1 MTSEHEAI
9 TTLCQRLG
17 EAHATKDAAAIVSCY
32 AENAVLYGL
41 APPLASCGMS
51 PADTAAWLAT
61 WDGPILVD
69 VADVD
74 LVVDEAI
81 AWTTAL
87 NRMRGVKTDGAQ
99 VDLWFRTTM
108 CFRKIGGAWKIVHD
122 HSSTPFYMDG
132 SFRATVD
139 LTPAAAVAWDASAV
153 PAGT

>member
-1 MTSEHEAI
+1 
-9 TTLCQRLG
+9 
-17 EAHATKDAAAIVSCY
+17 
-32 AENAVLYGL
+32 
-41 APPLASCGMS
+41 
-51 PADTAAWLAT
+51 DTAAWLAT

-69 VADVD
+69 AADVD

-87 NRMRGVKTDGAQ
+87 NRMRGVKTDGSQ

-108 CFRKIGGAWKIVHD
+108 CFRKIEGAWKIVHD

-132 SFRATVD
+132 SFRAAVD
-139 LTPAAAVAWDASAV
+139 LTPAAAVAWDASVV